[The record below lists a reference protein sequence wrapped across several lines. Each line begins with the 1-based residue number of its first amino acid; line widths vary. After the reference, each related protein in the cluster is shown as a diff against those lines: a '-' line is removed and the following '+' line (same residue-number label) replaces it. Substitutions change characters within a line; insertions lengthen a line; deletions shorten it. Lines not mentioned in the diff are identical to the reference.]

1 MKRII
6 SVSLSVLL
14 LTAIL
19 HLSVATHYCGGNI
32 AASKISLSG
41 KLASCG
47 MEDGN
52 KGLPFAGLIF
62 TKHCCENVLATY
74 GINSIFFPSF
84 SSVQESHFQL
94 FQVFSIPANLAINC
108 SFPIKSICTN
118 VNPPGAFASGTVDL
132 SIICVY
138 RI

>member
-1 MKRII
+1 MKKVF
-6 SVSLSVLL
+6 SMSLTILM

-19 HLSVATHYCGGNI
+19 HLSVATHYCSGNL

-47 MEDGN
+47 MENNEID
-52 KGLPFAGLIF
+52 LPSAGFIF
-62 TKHCCENVLATY
+62 TKHCCENVLETY

-84 SSVQESHFQL
+84 SSVPESRFQL
-94 FQVFSIPANLAINC
+94 FQVFIIPSNLALNLLP
-108 SFPIKSICTN
+108 PIKPINTN
-118 VNPPGAFASGTVDL
+118 VNPPGAFASSSVDL
-132 SIICVY
+132 SDICVY